1 MKPRTLVLFA
11 LLTLGLGTA
20 CQTVYNTTLE
30 KVFGYEKREL
40 LKKSVVALQDE
51 QQDAQKEFKDAMT
64 RLKELYGFQGGQLE
78 SAYNKLKGSYEKCDA
93 ETKAVQSRIENME
106 GIAASMFAEWEKELA
121 QYSNPALAASSRQ
134 QLRDTK
140 DRYAQLSRTVRA
152 SADAMKPVLAQLKDN
167 VLFLKH
173 NLNAAAIGSLK
184 GEAANIQRQIED
196 LLSRMSASIAES
208 DAFIK
213 SLAK

>member
-1 MKPRTLVLFA
+1 MKAHAGLVLVLFA
-11 LLTLGLGTA
+11 VVVGTG
-20 CQTVYNTTLE
+20 CQTVYNTALE

-40 LKKSVVALQDE
+40 LKKSVASLQSE
-51 QQDAQKEFKDAMT
+51 QQDAQKEFKDAMA
-64 RLKELYGFQGGQLE
+64 RLRELYGFQGGQLE
-78 SAYNKLKGSYEKCDA
+78 ASYNKLKGSYDNCEA
-93 ETKAVQSRIENME
+93 EAKAVQSRIENME
-106 GIAASMFAEWEKELA
+106 GIASSMFAEWEKELQ

-134 QLRDTK
+134 QLGETRT
-140 DRYAQLSRTVRA
+140 RYAQLSRTVRA

-184 GEAANIQRQIED
+184 GEAANIQTQIEQ
-196 LLSRMSASIAES
+196 LLARMSASIAES

-213 SLAK
+213 AMAK